1 MQDKLTR
8 SERVLLGALLDMA
21 IAAFMRAG
29 FFLNCLGP
37 HAHRVSRDV
46 QRLER
51 LVRRVSA
58 RHVRADDLY
67 KDKEVD
73 Q

>member
-1 MQDKLTR
+1 MQRDDLTR

-21 IAAFMRAG
+21 IAPLMRASYLTDC
-29 FFLNCLGP
+29 FGP
-37 HAHRVSRDV
+37 HAHRASRDV

-67 KDKEVD
+67 KDRG
-73 Q
+73 